1 MLRVLITG
9 ANRGL
14 GLEFATQYLRRG
26 EKVFAGCRRP
36 EQAHALQTLR
46 HKNPERL
53 IVLSLDVT
61 NVASIDAAVK
71 AIKIETGAL
80 DLVVNN
86 AGVYPHGERPSNL
99 EPSTMLQTYH
109 VNCVGPMMVAQRTLP
124 LLRQGADPKIVNL
137 TSRLGSLTLKQRGGT
152 YSYGSSKAAL
162 NMLTRALAFDL
173 KPEGIIVTAVH
184 PGWVQTDMGGDA
196 APLEPPQ
203 AIGGVIDVIDGLTL
217 EDTGRYRTW
226 NGETLPW

>member
-1 MLRVLITG
+1 
-9 ANRGL
+9 
-14 GLEFATQYLRRG
+14 
-26 EKVFAGCRRP
+26 
-36 EQAHALQTLR
+36 
-46 HKNPERL
+46 
-53 IVLSLDVT
+53 
-61 NVASIDAAVK
+61 
-71 AIKIETGAL
+71 
-80 DLVVNN
+80 
-86 AGVYPHGERPSNL
+86 
-99 EPSTMLQTYH
+99 MLQTYH

-217 EDTGRYRTW
+217 EDTGCYRTW